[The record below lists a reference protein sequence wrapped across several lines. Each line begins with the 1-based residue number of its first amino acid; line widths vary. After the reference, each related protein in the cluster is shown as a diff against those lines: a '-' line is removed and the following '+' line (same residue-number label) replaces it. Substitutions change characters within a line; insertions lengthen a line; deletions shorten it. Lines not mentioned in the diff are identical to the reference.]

1 MGLSGL
7 ASRAAEL
14 PRFGPKTARSGPN
27 AATRLLGTE
36 GAAGESRDGRPGRPH
51 STWPGHY
58 TPPFKGTGSNPTYAG
73 KWVAKLAEE

>member
-36 GAAGESRDGRPGRPH
+36 GGPGKAETAAQGGHTAEFQGQRRPAAGPVPFRAERPP
-51 STWPGHY
+51 
-58 TPPFKGTGSNPTYAG
+58 
-73 KWVAKLAEE
+73 